1 MSVEVMTAVF
11 KRYPNGGGEMLL
23 ALALADHAHDDGTKV
38 FPFVKSLADK
48 TRQSVRSVQYQLR
61 KMEECGWLILVNAGN
76 GGRGQ
81 PNEYRINPDWI
92 KGAEIAPIKRVQ
104 SEDEKGANDD
114 TKGASDDTKGCNGLH
129 PHITINEPS
138 VTIIEPSKARKA
150 RTEDLGLPDWLPVEL
165 WEKWDRY
172 RKKVSGK
179 KWTMDAK
186 ELSVDTLGKLRAAG
200 NDITEVV
207 NQSIERGWTGLFEL
221 KDQPKAVPSGGRFNA
236 SEAMRRRREER
247 GGEQEPVEDENVIDV

>member
-104 SEDEKGANDD
+104 SETEKGANDD

-138 VTIIEPSKARKA
+138 VTINKPSSVKTSSEKTGNRFQEFWETYPSTGRKVAKASCLKAWKAKKLDELADKILEHLRSVKTTPQWTAGYEPAPLTYLNQR
-150 RTEDLGLPDWLPVEL
+150 RWEDGLP
-165 WEKWDRY
+165 
-172 RKKVSGK
+172 
-179 KWTMDAK
+179 
-186 ELSVDTLGKLRAAG
+186 
-200 NDITEVV
+200 
-207 NQSIERGWTGLFEL
+207 
-221 KDQPKAVPSGGRFNA
+221 
-236 SEAMRRRREER
+236 SEAGRPNTN
-247 GGEQEPVEDENVIDV
+247 GKALHSGFAKQNYHAGVGADGSF

>member
-104 SEDEKGANDD
+104 SETEKGANDD
-114 TKGASDDTKGCNGLH
+114 AKGASDDTKGCNSLH
-129 PHITINEPS
+129 PHITIKEPS

-150 RTEDLGLPDWLPVEL
+150 RTEDLELPDWLPVEL
-165 WEKWDRY
+165 WEKWDEF
-172 RKKVSGK
+172 RKEVSGK
-179 KWTMDAK
+179 KWTMAAK
-186 ELSVDTLGKLRAAG
+186 KLSVDTLGKLLAAG

-207 NQSIERGWTGLFEL
+207 NQSIERGWTGLFAVRDL
-221 KDQPKAVPSGGRFNA
+221 QPVATSGGKFNPA
-236 SEAMRRRREER
+236 EAMRQRDAGRN
-247 GGEQEPVEDENVIDV
+247 GWKGAGDVIDV